1 MDYGWFHSSRRSS
14 KATGRASSPRT
25 SWSSRGCTSRWCVSG
40 SAPASDVLPCV
51 HVSLLSVWPSQH
63 HQPMDSTDQ
72 RRNVVQLSVAMG
84 NITLVLKG
92 EQDLIS
98 DGSGGSYRTLI
109 LTKPNLKS
117 PELTFGVIVCICFL
131 PVMACSVEGSG
142 RRCGGQGDLLSG
154 SLGVLAHW
162 AHSASTAG
170 TIRR

>member
-1 MDYGWFHSSRRSS
+1 MDNTNH
-14 KATGRASSPRT
+14 KHN
-25 SWSSRGCTSRWCVSG
+25 
-40 SAPASDVLPCV
+40 VL
-51 HVSLLSVWPSQH
+51 
-63 HQPMDSTDQ
+63 
-72 RRNVVQLSVAMG
+72 QLSVAMG

-98 DGSGGSYRTLI
+98 DGSKGFYHTHTLSRSF
-109 LTKPNLKS
+109 LTKPNQKCL
-117 PELTFGVIVCICFL
+117 PELIVVEELIFCVCDCVFS
-131 PVMACSVEGSG
+131 VVACSVEGSG